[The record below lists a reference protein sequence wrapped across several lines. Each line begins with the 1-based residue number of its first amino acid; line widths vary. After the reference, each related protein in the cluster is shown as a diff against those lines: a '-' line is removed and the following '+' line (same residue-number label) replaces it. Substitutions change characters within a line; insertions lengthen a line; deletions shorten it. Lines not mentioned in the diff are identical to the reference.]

1 MFTITVITY
10 AGASR
15 EISIFA
21 EDLADFYFARILRCI
36 DVKSVTMIDGF
47 TGEVVEQVENGEIT
61 VFAREVV
68 VD

>member
-1 MFTITVITY
+1 MFTITVVTY

-21 EDLADFYFARILRCI
+21 EDLADFYFAQILRCI
-36 DVKSVTMIDGF
+36 DVQSVTMIDGF
-47 TGEVVEQVENGEIT
+47 TGEVVEQVVDGKIL

>member
-1 MFTITVITY
+1 MFTITVTTY

-15 EISIFA
+15 NVSIFD
-21 EDLADFYFARILRCI
+21 EDLANFYFAQALKCL
-36 DVKSVTMIDGF
+36 DVQAVTMIDAF
-47 TGEVVEQVENGEIT
+47 TGEVVEQVCDGKIL